1 MVAITP
7 EKSIIGPNPLDHVP
21 GKINAPE
28 MGIPVNEAQPLN
40 ADINPNLLSALDP
53 FENVP
58 CADFLDWRNH
68 SNTDGE

>member
-1 MVAITP
+1 MEAITP

-40 ADINPNLLSALDP
+40 ADINPNLLSALD
-53 FENVP
+53 
-58 CADFLDWRNH
+58 LL
-68 SNTDGE
+68 